1 VGDITESDILL
12 AKAANATIIG
22 FSVSAPRSILSLAA
36 QNGVPVSSGNIIY
49 RIIDDVRS
57 RVIDMLPKIIETKV
71 TGEATV
77 LQLFDI
83 TGKAKHIIKV
93 AGCRVVNG
101 LVEKQK
107 LTRVI
112 RNGHVIHEGSL
123 DTMRQL
129 KKEITEARKGT
140 ECGLTLKE
148 FSDLQEG
155 DLIQMYERIEKPGV
169 I

>member
-1 VGDITESDILL
+1 
-12 AKAANATIIG
+12 
-22 FSVSAPRSILSLAA
+22 
-36 QNGVPVSSGNIIY
+36 
-49 RIIDDVRS
+49 
-57 RVIDMLPKIIETKV
+57 MLPKIIETKV

-83 TGKAKHIIKV
+83 TGKAKQIIKV

-112 RNGHVIHEGSL
+112 RNGHVIHEGNPPLDCVISVTNQYTGSL